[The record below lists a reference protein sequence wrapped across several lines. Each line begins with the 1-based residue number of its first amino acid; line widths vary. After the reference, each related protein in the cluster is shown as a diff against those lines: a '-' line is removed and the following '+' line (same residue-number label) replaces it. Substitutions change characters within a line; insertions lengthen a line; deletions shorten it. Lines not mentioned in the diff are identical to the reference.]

1 MKNNTATLPAA
12 PDFPRNA
19 TWLNTDGLSMQSL
32 AGKVVL
38 LHFWDY
44 TSVCCLE
51 AMPYIRAWYS
61 RYTSLG
67 LALVGVHTPEFP
79 FARTRG
85 AVRSAVTALELHYPI
100 LLDNKFDLWKA
111 YGNTFW
117 PSYHLID
124 ARGVVRYSDVGEGAW
139 LGVESVLQDLL
150 REAGATGPLPD
161 LCEPLRPRD
170 EPGVPSWPVTANVYT
185 GYDRGSIGNSEGS
198 DPHRVVF
205 YEEVDGP
212 LKEGSYYLE
221 GKWLN
226 HRFCAAVAKAAEG
239 TEASI
244 HVPYTAAEV
253 CMVVNPSGD
262 QGFLVDVYDNR
273 EPLTEANAG
282 PHVRLV
288 DDGEERRSQVLIHD
302 PKVYRVIKHDRVRSG
317 VLKVTARSSG
327 FTVYA
332 FTFLSSPY
340 KEGVETSEAVTALIE
355 GTAAPS
361 MEESVLGVVPEPEL
375 PTAVEAPADMQAAGD
390 ETKKRAPR
398 APKSRGKALEVASS
412 SEGAPVGADA
422 GEQVAAAAGEAPAG
436 AEASPKPSHA
446 PKAKA
451 SRSKAKR
458 GVSDGAAVAGAAG
471 GDAPSAASGDSDGPP
486 AAVAAAAATAE
497 GASGG
502 TGKLPEAA
510 AAGAQAIISR
520 APEGTAPDG
529 ASLEGG
535 GLAGPAEVATAQEA
549 GPPVAV
555 PPPEAQADPGS
566 EATEQTV
573 AASLSF
579 GATEGEPPATTEA
592 AAPAAEAPAATPKRS
607 ARAKRSAPAAAEPTP
622 EPGAEAA
629 DPKPDPKHGKRAKG
643 GARLGTT
650 DEPRILLQLSRP
662 RKRTMRRTAPKPDA
676 SATKRAKSAD
686 AKAKPAAA
694 GPDVPKLRRQARTPG
709 TNGEAHKEHEAPA
722 VTQPDPIITEGSP
735 AAPVEV

>member
-124 ARGVVRYSDVGEGAW
+124 ARGVLRYSDVGEGAW

-288 DDGEERRSQVLIHD
+288 EDGEERRSQVLIHD
-302 PKVYRVIKHDRVRSG
+302 PKVYRLIKHDRVRSG

-332 FTFLSSPY
+332 FTFLSSPF

-361 MEESVLGVVPEPEL
+361 LEESVLGVVPEPEL
-375 PTAVEAPADMQAAGD
+375 PTAVEAPADADVAGD
-390 ETKKRAPR
+390 DAGKRRAPR
-398 APKSRGKALEVASS
+398 APKSRGKAAEPASS
-412 SEGAPVGADA
+412 PEGAPVGEGA
-422 GEQVAAAAGEAPAG
+422 GEQAAAAAGEAPAG

-446 PKAKA
+446 PKARA
-451 SRSKAKR
+451 SRSKAKK
-458 GVSDGAAVAGAAG
+458 GVSDGAAVAGAAA
-471 GDAPSAASGDSDGPP
+471 GDAPSAASGDGDGPP
-486 AAVAAAAATAE
+486 AAVAAADATEA
-497 GASGG
+497 ASGG
-502 TGKLPEAA
+502 TVELPESA
-510 AAGAQAIISR
+510 AAGAQEIVVS
-520 APEGTAPDG
+520 APDG
-529 ASLEGG
+529 ASLEDA
-535 GLAGPAEVATAQEA
+535 GLAVPADGATAQES

-555 PPPEAQADPGS
+555 PPSEAQADPGS

-573 AASLSF
+573 AASLIF
-579 GATEGEPPATTEA
+579 GAMEGEPPATTEA
-592 AAPAAEAPAATPKRS
+592 AAPAAEATAASPKRS
-607 ARAKRSAPAAAEPTP
+607 ARSRRGAPAAAEPAP
-622 EPGAEAA
+622 EPIAEAA
-629 DPKPDPKHGKRAKG
+629 DPKPDQKHGKRAKA
-643 GARLGTT
+643 GARLGST

-662 RKRTMRRTAPKPDA
+662 RKRTMRRAAPKPDA
-676 SATKRAKSAD
+676 GATKRAKSAD
-686 AKAKPAAA
+686 AQAKPAAA
-694 GPDVPKLRRQARTPG
+694 GPDVPKPRRQARTSG

-722 VTQPDPIITEGSP
+722 VTPPDPLITEGSP